1 MGNNKTKKKSYN
13 AAFNKTPVKTA
24 VAPEESAKRTK
35 KIVIIFVSA
44 FLSAVL
50 LLGIILG
57 SVAIARNA
65 SYAVK
70 LEGVGMTEG
79 VANYFVTEFKAE
91 YVKTLNQSGTVV
103 TDNEAFWSSPYIG
116 GGVSTSTK
124 GDYLK
129 LYVEN
134 SIKSLISANLIFD
147 KYSKLSKDDK
157 NNIAIAV
164 NEILTYRAGGS
175 KEQFNAGAEQYGF
188 DYNDFKKG
196 IEMLYKA
203 NVVASRVFGSDGAN
217 VRSFPE
223 FCDEFFMGSDKLDG
237 YTRAK
242 IVFVR
247 TQDTFVYND
256 KGEREKDE
264 NGNDKLRDLTE
275 EEREERAGYIQ
286 LLESCIE
293 GYKNGSVS
301 KDLFDEVAEKV
312 YKYKD
317 NLTEEYHDYYLYK
330 GSSFTEEF
338 RKEFP
343 DVIEKALSLKV
354 GEVDAF
360 EYGATM
366 ADDDAEGNSFVGRV
380 YIYRVATDEGAYK
393 RTDSAGFFEDF
404 NIRAASAL
412 YSRMLSESSV
422 DVELRKKWEKI
433 DIINHKYTNDYGV

>member
-1 MGNNKTKKKSYN
+1 MGNKKTKKKSYD

-24 VAPEESAKRTK
+24 IAPEESAKRTK

-50 LLGIILG
+50 LLGVILG

-70 LEGVGMTEG
+70 LESVGMTEG
-79 VANYFVTEFKAE
+79 VVNYFVTEFKAE
-91 YVKTLNQSGTVV
+91 YIKTLNQSGTVV
-103 TDNEAFWSSPYIG
+103 TDNEAFWATPYLSG
-116 GGVSTSTK
+116 NVSTSTK

-147 KYSKLSKDDK
+147 KYSKLSKEDK

-175 KEQFNAGAEQYGF
+175 KEQFDANVEQYGF
-188 DYNDFKKG
+188 DYKDFKKG

-203 NVVASRVFGSDGAN
+203 NVVASRVFGADGAN
-217 VRSFPE
+217 VRSFSE

-264 NGNDKLRDLTE
+264 KGNDKLRDLTA
-275 EEREERAGYIQ
+275 EERAEREGYIQ
-286 LLESCIE
+286 LLESCIK
-293 GYKNGSVS
+293 GYEDGSVS
-301 KDLFDEVAEKV
+301 KDLFDEVAQKV

-317 NLTEEYHDYYLYK
+317 NLTEEYLDYYLYA

-338 RKEFP
+338 GKEFP
-343 DVIEKALSLKV
+343 EVIQKAFSLGV
-354 GEVDAF
+354 GEVGAV
-360 EYGATM
+360 EYGSTV
-366 ADDDAEGNSFVGRV
+366 AEGDGTSFVGRV

-393 RTDSAGFFEDF
+393 RTDNVGFFEDF
-404 NIRAASAL
+404 NVRAASAL
-412 YSRMLSESSV
+412 YSRMISESSV

-433 DIINHKYTNDYGV
+433 DIINHKYTSDYGV

>member
-1 MGNNKTKKKSYN
+1 MGNKKTQKKSYN
-13 AAFNKTPVKTA
+13 AAFNKTPVRAT
-24 VAPEESAKRTK
+24 VSPEEAAKRTK

-70 LEGVGMTEG
+70 LESVGMTEG
-79 VANYFVTEFKAE
+79 VVNYFVTEFKAE
-91 YVKTLNQSGTVV
+91 YIKTLNQSGTVV
-103 TDNEAFWSSPYIG
+103 TDNEAFWNSPYLSG
-116 GGVSTSTK
+116 NVSTSTK

-175 KEQFNAGAEQYGF
+175 KEQFDANAEQYGF
-188 DYNDFKKG
+188 DYKDFKKG

-203 NVVASRVFGSDGAN
+203 NVAASRVFGSDGAN

-223 FCDEFFMGSDKLDG
+223 FCDEFFTGSDKLTG

-264 NGNDKLRDLTE
+264 KGNDKLRDLTE
-275 EEREERAGYIQ
+275 EEREEREGYIQ
-286 LLESCIE
+286 LLESCIKGFE
-293 GYKNGSVS
+293 DGSVS
-301 KDLFDEVAEKV
+301 KDLFDEVAQKV

-317 NLTEEYHDYYLYK
+317 NLTEEYLDYYLYS

-338 RKEFP
+338 SKEFP
-343 DVIEKALSLKV
+343 EVIKKAFSLGV
-354 GEVDAF
+354 GEVGAV
-360 EYGATM
+360 EYGSTV
-366 ADDDAEGNSFVGRV
+366 AEDEETSFVGRV

-393 RTDSAGFFEDF
+393 RTDKVGFFEDF

-412 YSRMLSESSV
+412 YSRMLNESSAE
-422 DVELRKKWEKI
+422 VELRKKWERI
-433 DIINHKYTNDYGV
+433 DIINHKYTSDYGV

>member
-1 MGNNKTKKKSYN
+1 MGNKKTQKKSYD
-13 AAFNKTPVKTA
+13 AAFNKAPTRAA
-24 VAPEESAKRTK
+24 VLPEESAKRTK
-35 KIVIIFVSA
+35 KIIIIFVSA

-57 SVAIARNA
+57 TVAIARNA

-70 LEGVGMTEG
+70 LESVGMTEG
-79 VANYFVTEFKAE
+79 VVNYFVTEFKAE
-91 YVKTLNQSGTVV
+91 YIKTLNQSGTLV
-103 TDNEAFWSSPYIG
+103 TDNEAFWATPYLG
-116 GGVSTSTK
+116 GNVSTSTK

-175 KEQFNAGAEQYGF
+175 KEQFDANVEQYGF
-188 DYNDFKKG
+188 DYKDFKKG

-223 FCDEFFMGSDKLDG
+223 FCDEFFMGSDKLSG

-264 NGNDKLRDLTE
+264 KGNDKLRDLTADE
-275 EEREERAGYIQ
+275 RAEREGYIQ
-286 LLESCIE
+286 LLESCIK
-293 GYKNGSVS
+293 GYEDGSVS
-301 KDLFDEVAEKV
+301 KELFDEVAEKV

-317 NLTEEYHDYYLYK
+317 NLTEEYIDYYLCA

-338 RKEFP
+338 GKEFP

-354 GEVDAF
+354 GEVDAL
-360 EYGATM
+360 EYGSTM

-380 YIYRVATDEGAYK
+380 YIYKVATDEGAYK
-393 RTDSAGFFEDF
+393 RTDKVGFFEDF
-404 NIRAASAL
+404 NVLCASAL
-412 YSRMLSESSV
+412 YSRMLSESTV